1 MNGLIAYIDKTLNRL
16 KEEEK
21 NLASADRK
29 DESNLVK
36 IQINVY
42 GICKTVYQVFSQ
54 SKEGKVLEKAYLD
67 KLDNLAEG
75 WRDSQKKAQ
84 EFGMVEK
91 TVIEG
96 IKLQV
101 IEDIRQ
107 QYFVSLEERK

>member
-1 MNGLIAYIDKTLNRL
+1 M
-16 KEEEK
+16 
-21 NLASADRK
+21 
-29 DESNLVK
+29 
-36 IQINVY
+36 
-42 GICKTVYQVFSQ
+42 
-54 SKEGKVLEKAYLD
+54 LEKAYLD

-84 EFGMVEK
+84 EFDMVEK
-91 TVIEG
+91 AVIEG